1 MRLVLSIAIVVGLTA
16 CGNTVEAVATQ
27 TVCPSPAP
35 DLTWENFGQKFMAD
49 YCTDCHASTLPHAK
63 RNGAPLFHDY
73 DTLRGVLSIPDHI
86 DKYAGA
92 GPAAVN
98 TLMPPNQCPS
108 TPGGALDRPC
118 PEPTEEERTNLALW
132 IACQTGK

>member
-1 MRLVLSIAIVVGLTA
+1 MRIVVTIAIVFGLGACSNTA
-16 CGNTVEAVATQ
+16 EPVATQ

-49 YCTDCHASTLPHAK
+49 YCTDCHASTLTHAQ

-73 DTLRGVLSIPDHI
+73 DTLHGVLSIPDHI

-98 TLMPPNQCPS
+98 TLMPPGQCPS
-108 TPGGALDRPC
+108 TPGGPLDRAC
-118 PEPTEEERTNLALW
+118 PEPSDAERTNLALW
-132 IACQTGK
+132 IACETAP